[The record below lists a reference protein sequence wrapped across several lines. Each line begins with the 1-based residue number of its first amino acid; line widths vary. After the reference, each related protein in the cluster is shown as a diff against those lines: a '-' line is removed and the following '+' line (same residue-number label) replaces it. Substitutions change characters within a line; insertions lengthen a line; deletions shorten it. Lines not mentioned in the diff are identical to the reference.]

1 MNTISQ
7 NIGSYGSFY
16 AVGVGQ
22 NTMDTTATDSTSVSQ
37 GTLESSNV
45 DLTREMT
52 GQIVAQRGAEA
63 NAQSIQTEDFMLQTL
78 LDIKA

>member
-1 MNTISQ
+1 MNSQ

-22 NTMDTTATDSTSVSQ
+22 NTTNTTAADSTNVSQ

-63 NAQSIQTEDFMLQTL
+63 NVKSIQTEDSMFQTL

>member
-1 MNTISQ
+1 
-7 NIGSYGSFY
+7 
-16 AVGVGQ
+16 
-22 NTMDTTATDSTSVSQ
+22 MDTTATDSTSVSQ

-63 NAQSIQTEDFMLQTL
+63 NAQSIQTEDSMLQTL